1 MSSPLVVVVVAVA
14 AAAVVA
20 LVGAEPNPLIE
31 RARARAFRLRPTCC
45 ARPTVARDCSTRVLV
60 FARLRRAPQVEINQ

>member
-31 RARARAFRLRPTCC
+31 RARARLSLAAYLLRSS
-45 ARPTVARDCSTRVLV
+45 DSS
-60 FARLRRAPQVEINQ
+60 ARLLYSGASVCTASSCAAG